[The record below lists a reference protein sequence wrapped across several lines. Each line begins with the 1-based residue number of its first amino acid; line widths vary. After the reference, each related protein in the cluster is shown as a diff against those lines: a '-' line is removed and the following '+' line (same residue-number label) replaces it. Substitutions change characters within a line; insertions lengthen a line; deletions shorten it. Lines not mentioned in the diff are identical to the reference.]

1 MWVRYVINNDYDSLK
16 KIDSK
21 AFNPANT
28 MLNYSFS
35 MLERGIT
42 KITHSS
48 DFEDYL
54 GLVFSYSVQHK

>member
-54 GLVFSYSVQHK
+54 GFSS